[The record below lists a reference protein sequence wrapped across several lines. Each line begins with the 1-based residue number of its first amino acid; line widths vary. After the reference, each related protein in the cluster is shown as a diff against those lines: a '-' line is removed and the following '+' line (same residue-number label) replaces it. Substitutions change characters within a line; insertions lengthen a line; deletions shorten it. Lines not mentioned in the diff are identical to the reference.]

1 MKAFVN
7 NKYYNGILMAGG
19 SYTIWG
25 ILPIYWKY
33 LETIPALQIL
43 AHRIVWSVFFLWVLM
58 LFQGKIKNFLRE
70 IKGLLGRPRILLG
83 VFTAGV
89 ILNLNWGTYIWAV
102 NHNHIVQTS
111 LGYYIN
117 PLISVMLGIIFLK
130 ERLSLWQLL
139 AFLLA
144 TIGVL
149 SLTLQYGT
157 FPWVA
162 LILALSFGFYGL
174 FKKLTSLDSITG
186 LTLETMLT
194 CIFALAYLIYLRAA
208 NLGSFHFSLSAQ
220 SGLLFG
226 AGIVTAVP
234 LLLFG
239 AGAHR
244 LPLFVLG
251 FLQYINPTMTLL
263 LGTLL
268 YHEPFTRGHLL
279 SFGLIWIALIV
290 FSLSKTRMLSQME
303 ERILSRSQKKAD
315 LTRPG

>member
-1 MKAFVN
+1 MKAN
-7 NKYYNGILMAGG
+7 NEYYNGSLMVGG
-19 SYTIWG
+19 AYIIWG
-25 ILPIYWKY
+25 ILPIYWK
-33 LETIPALQIL
+33 LLGSVPALEIL
-43 AHRIVWSVFFLWVLM
+43 AHRIVWSVCFLWLLM
-58 LFQGKIKNFLRE
+58 LFQGRIRSFLQE
-70 IKGLLGRPRILLG
+70 IRQLLGSPRILLG
-83 VFTAGV
+83 VFAAGV

-102 NHNHIVQTS
+102 NHDHIVQTS

-117 PLISVMLGIIFLK
+117 PLISVLLGIIFLK

-139 AFLLA
+139 AFFLA
-144 TIGVL
+144 AIGVL
-149 SLTLQYGT
+149 SLTIQYGA

-162 LILALSFGFYGL
+162 LVLALTFGFYGL

-194 CIFALAYLIYLRAA
+194 CIFALAYLIYLGTA
-208 NLGSFHFSLSAQ
+208 NLGSFDLSLEVK
-220 SGLLFG
+220 SGLLLG

-239 AGAHR
+239 AGAQR

-251 FLQYINPTMTLL
+251 FLQYISPTMTLL

-279 SFGLIWIALIV
+279 SFGVIWISLIL
-290 FSLSKTRMLSQME
+290 FSLSKTRMLSQVE
-303 ERILSRSQKKAD
+303 ERILSRRQKTAD
-315 LTRPG
+315 LNRPG